1 MTQHTTDDI
10 KTLVKTMYKNG
21 QIKEIQ
27 TRSNL
32 VYEKLRRS
40 GYNHLESIDVILS
53 HGVEYN
59 DIMSGILTK
68 GIEG

>member
-1 MTQHTTDDI
+1 MPKHTIDDI
-10 KTLVKTMYKNG
+10 KKTVKIMYEKG

-27 TRSNL
+27 YSSNL

-40 GYNHLESIDVILS
+40 GYNHLESIEVILS